1 MTTAEAIVKRVS
13 NFHIANMTLAKWKLN
28 YDRVKREFWQ
38 TLGAIAVVI
47 LLLCLCGDSDTETPA
62 QAVAQT
68 TEQTAQPDDFIEQA
82 CREYEQE
89 TGRKIYPKGREFI
102 RNGAI
107 KQHLQT
113 VNDVYILIVEN
124 SKFMWKDQLVPT
136 TITIERAALNKNNQ
150 K

>member
-1 MTTAEAIVKRVS
+1 MTTFEYIIGQIKH
-13 NFHIANMTLAKWKLN
+13 FHIANMTLAKWKLN
-28 YDRVKREFWQ
+28 YDRVRKEFWQ
-38 TLGAIAVVI
+38 TLGTIAVVI
-47 LLLCLCGDSDTETPA
+47 LLLCLCGGDSDTETPA

-107 KQHLQT
+107 KKGLTT

-124 SKFMWKDQLVPT
+124 SKFMWKDNP
-136 TITIERAALNKNNQ
+136 ITIQ
-150 K
+150 KQ

>member
-13 NFHIANMTLAKWKLN
+13 NFHINNMTLAKWKLN

-38 TLGAIAVVI
+38 TLGVIAVVI
-47 LLLCLCGDSDTETPA
+47 LLLFVCGDSDTETTA

-82 CREYEQE
+82 CKEYEQE

-107 KQHLQT
+107 KKGLTT
-113 VNDVYILIVEN
+113 VDDVYILIVEN
-124 SKFMWKDQLVPT
+124 AKFMWKDDNIK
-136 TITIERAALNKNNQ
+136 ITKQ
-150 K
+150 

>member
-1 MTTAEAIVKRVS
+1 MTTFGYIIGQIKH
-13 NFHIANMTLAKWKLN
+13 FHIANMTLAKWKLN

-38 TLGAIAVVI
+38 TLGVIAAVI
-47 LLLCLCGDSDTETPA
+47 LLLFVCGDSDTETTA

-82 CREYEQE
+82 CKEYEQE

-107 KQHLQT
+107 KKGLQT
-113 VNDVYILIVEN
+113 VDDVYILIVEN
-124 SKFMWKDQLVPT
+124 SKFMWKDNP
-136 TITIERAALNKNNQ
+136 ITIQ
-150 K
+150 KQ

>member
-1 MTTAEAIVKRVS
+1 MTTFEYIVERIKH
-13 NFHIANMTLAKWKLN
+13 FHINNMTLAKWKLN
-28 YDRVKREFWQ
+28 YDRVTREFWQ
-38 TLGAIAVVI
+38 TLGTIAVVI
-47 LLLCLCGDSDTETPA
+47 LLLCLCGGDSDTETTA

-89 TGRKIYPKGREFI
+89 TGKKIYPKGREFI

-107 KQHLQT
+107 KQGLTT

-124 SKFMWKDQLVPT
+124 SKFMWKDNP
-136 TITIERAALNKNNQ
+136 ITIQ
-150 K
+150 KQ

>member
-1 MTTAEAIVKRVS
+1 MTTAEAIVKSVS
-13 NFHIANMTLAKWKLN
+13 NFHINNMTLAKWKLN

-38 TLGAIAVVI
+38 TLSVLAAVI
-47 LLLCLCGDSDTETPA
+47 LLLFVCGDSDMETTA

-82 CREYEQE
+82 CKEYEQE
-89 TGRKIYPKGREFI
+89 TGKKIYPKGREFI

-107 KQHLQT
+107 KKGLTT

-124 SKFMWKDQLVPT
+124 SKFMWKDEPIK
-136 TITIERAALNKNNQ
+136 ITKQ
-150 K
+150 

>member
-13 NFHIANMTLAKWKLN
+13 NFHINNMTLAKWKLN

-38 TLGAIAVVI
+38 TLGVIAVVI
-47 LLLCLCGDSDTETPA
+47 LLLFVCGDSDTETTA
-62 QAVAQT
+62 QTVAQT

-82 CREYEQE
+82 CKEYEQE

-107 KQHLQT
+107 KKGLTT

-124 SKFMWKDQLVPT
+124 AKFMWKDEPIK
-136 TITIERAALNKNNQ
+136 ITKQ
-150 K
+150 

>member
-1 MTTAEAIVKRVS
+1 MTTSEYIVERIKH
-13 NFHIANMTLAKWKLN
+13 FHINNMTLAKWKLN

-47 LLLCLCGDSDTETPA
+47 LLLCLCGGDSDTETPA

-82 CREYEQE
+82 CKEYEQE
-89 TGRKIYPKGREFI
+89 TGKKIYPKGREFI

-107 KQHLQT
+107 KKGLTT

-124 SKFMWKDQLVPT
+124 SKFMWKDDNIK
-136 TITIERAALNKNNQ
+136 ITKQ
-150 K
+150 

>member
-1 MTTAEAIVKRVS
+1 MTTMDYIIDRIKH
-13 NFHIANMTLAKWKLN
+13 FHINNMTLRKWKLN
-28 YDRVKREFWQ
+28 YDRVRKEFWQ
-38 TLGAIAVVI
+38 TLGVLAAVI
-47 LLLCLCGDSDTETPA
+47 LMLFVCGDSDTETTA

-107 KQHLQT
+107 KKGLTT

-124 SKFMWKDQLVPT
+124 AKFMWKDSIK
-136 TITIERAALNKNNQ
+136 ITKQ
-150 K
+150 

>member
-1 MTTAEAIVKRVS
+1 MNTTVDYIIGKIKG
-13 NFHIANMTLAKWKLN
+13 FHIANMTLAKWKLN

-38 TLGAIAVVI
+38 TLGVIAVVI
-47 LLLCLCGDSDTETPA
+47 LLLFVCGDSDTETTA

-107 KQHLQT
+107 KKGLKT
-113 VNDVYILIVEN
+113 VDDVYILIVEN
-124 SKFMWKDQLVPT
+124 SKFMWKDNP
-136 TITIERAALNKNNQ
+136 ITIQ
-150 K
+150 KQ

>member
-1 MTTAEAIVKRVS
+1 MTTMDYIIDRIKH
-13 NFHIANMTLAKWKLN
+13 FHINNMTLRMWKLN
-28 YDRVKREFWQ
+28 YDRVRKEFWQ

-47 LLLCLCGDSDTETPA
+47 LLLFVCGDSDTETTA

-82 CREYEQE
+82 CKEYEQE

-107 KQHLQT
+107 KKGLTT

-124 SKFMWKDQLVPT
+124 SKFMWKD
-136 TITIERAALNKNNQ
+136 TIKITKQ
-150 K
+150 

>member
-1 MTTAEAIVKRVS
+1 MTTFEYIIGQIKH
-13 NFHIANMTLAKWKLN
+13 FHIANMTLAKWKLN

-38 TLGAIAVVI
+38 TLGTIAVVI
-47 LLLCLCGDSDTETPA
+47 LLLCICGDSDTETTA

-68 TEQTAQPDDFIEQA
+68 TEQTAQTDDFIEQA
-82 CREYEQE
+82 CKEYEQE

-107 KQHLQT
+107 KKGLTT

-124 SKFMWKDQLVPT
+124 SKFMWKDDNIK
-136 TITIERAALNKNNQ
+136 ITKQ
-150 K
+150 

>member
-1 MTTAEAIVKRVS
+1 MTTFGYIIGQIKH
-13 NFHIANMTLAKWKLN
+13 FHIANMTLAKWKLN

-38 TLGAIAVVI
+38 TLGVIAAVI
-47 LLLCLCGDSDTETPA
+47 LLLFVCGDSDTETTA

-82 CREYEQE
+82 CKEYEQE

-107 KQHLQT
+107 KKGWTT

-124 SKFMWKDQLVPT
+124 AKFMWKDEPIK
-136 TITIERAALNKNNQ
+136 ITKQ
-150 K
+150 